1 MSSSLTSRAKEE
13 IEMKIFKK
21 ILTDIEESYNEL
33 VHKVSWPTKNEL
45 ASSTVMVMVASIVI
59 ALIILLMDQVVNY
72 GMHFIYGISI

>member
-1 MSSSLTSRAKEE
+1 
-13 IEMKIFKK
+13 MKIFKK